1 MDSAETTDLEEKVAG
16 LPADPGVYLFKNGRG
31 AVLYVGKAQNLR
43 SRVRQYL
50 SGQDGRVQIP
60 ALMTRTKDV
69 EILVTS
75 NVKEALLLENELI
88 KRHKPVFNVKLRDD
102 KQYLALRIDP
112 KDTWPRLQT
121 VRRFRKDGAEYFGP
135 YTSSV
140 ALKESLSNLRRL
152 FPLRSCRDGTFR
164 DYARRGRPCIEYEM
178 KRCMGPCCG
187 LASAEAYAAQ
197 VQGTVLFLRGRSKE
211 LMNRLVAEMEKAASE
226 ERFEDAARVR
236 NRIDSVRQ
244 TLEEQQ
250 IVDDRKVDR
259 DVLGLARQGG
269 EVEIQVLHVREG
281 RVMGAEDYPFS
292 QVQIDD
298 GAVMS
303 SFLAQYYGKKA
314 AEDTPREVFCS
325 VAFEDQSLLAGWL
338 SEKTG
343 RRVEL
348 RHAQRGAGRK
358 LADIASRNA
367 GLGLGQRLA
376 ARDSVEAALEEIQEA
391 CQLAERPR
399 KIECYDVSN
408 LQGSLAVA
416 SRVVFESGVP
426 LKKEYRR
433 YRIKEARAGDD
444 YDCLR
449 EVLRRRLAK
458 VDTEPLPDLMMVDG
472 GRGQLGVL
480 EAALLDAD
488 LAVDAVGISKERD
501 MGARSPRVK
510 RSGGLKAERL
520 YRPGRSNPIL
530 LPSSSRGL
538 LLLQRIRD
546 ESHRFAIEF
555 QRDLR
560 SRSSLTSILEEL
572 PGIGPQKRRALLKT
586 MGSLRAVRAATEE
599 ELGQVPGVSRGDA
612 ATIRRFF
619 LALAGDRGAD
629 RGKEA
634 EVEKPT

>member
-1 MDSAETTDLEEKVAG
+1 MAG
-16 LPADPGVYLFKNGRG
+16 LPVEPGVYLFKNDRG
-31 AVLYVGKAQNLR
+31 TVLYVGKAQNLR
-43 SRVRQYL
+43 TRVRQYL
-50 SGQDGRVQIP
+50 AGQDGRMQVP
-60 ALMTRTKDV
+60 ALMTRAKDV
-69 EILVTS
+69 EVLVTS

-88 KRHKPVFNVKLRDD
+88 KQHKPVFNVKLRDD
-102 KQYLALRIDP
+102 KQYLALRLDP
-112 KDTWPRLQT
+112 TETWPRLQT

-187 LASAEAYAAQ
+187 LADAEAYAAQ

-211 LMNRLVAEMEKAASE
+211 LVNRLVAEMEKASAE
-226 ERFEDAARVR
+226 ERFEEAARVR
-236 NRIDSVRQ
+236 NRLASIQQ

-250 IVDDRKVDR
+250 IVDERKVDR

-269 EVEIQVLHVREG
+269 EVEIQVLHVRDG
-281 RVMGAEDYPFS
+281 RVMGADDYPFS

-303 SFLAQYYGKKA
+303 SFLAQYYGKKTG
-314 AEDTPREVFCS
+314 EDTPKEVLCS
-325 VAFEDQSLLAGWL
+325 VAFEDQALLADWL
-338 SEKTG
+338 SEKAG
-343 RRVEL
+343 HRVGL

-358 LADIASRNA
+358 LADIATRNA

-376 ARDSVEAALEEIQEA
+376 ARDSVESALEEIQEA
-391 CQLAERPR
+391 CQLSELPR

-433 YRIKEARAGDD
+433 YKIKEAQAGDD

-449 EVLRRRLAK
+449 EVMRRRLSK
-458 VDTEPLPDLMMVDG
+458 VETEPLPDLMMVDG

-480 EAALLDAD
+480 EAALRDAD
-488 LAVDAVGISKERD
+488 LTVEAVGISKERD
-501 MGARSPRVK
+501 LSAPSPRVK

-560 SRSSLTSILEEL
+560 SRTSLTSILEEL
-572 PGIGPQKRRALLKT
+572 PGIGPQKRRVLLKT
-586 MGSLRAVRAATEE
+586 MGSLRAVRTATEE
-599 ELGQVPGVSRGDA
+599 ELGRVPGVSRRDA
-612 ATIRRFF
+612 ATIHGFF
-619 LALAGDRGAD
+619 RALTEEGAD
-629 RGKEA
+629 DPESETGPRGSS
-634 EVEKPT
+634 